1 MLLLLLPPPC
11 GLWRMQVATQF
22 FTLQVVTVFFASFIT
37 GSLLNQLALLVTN
50 PQQVLTILG
59 TGEPGNTWS
68 FPKLTL
74 NAWHLSV
81 SVSLS
86 P

>member
-1 MLLLLLPPPC
+1 
-11 GLWRMQVATQF
+11 MQVATQF

-59 TGEPGNTWS
+59 TGE
-68 FPKLTL
+68 
-74 NAWHLSV
+74 H
-81 SVSLS
+81 SLQRDS
-86 P
+86 SLCAGAAAQLLQVF